1 VTRLSRS
8 LVALIAAGALLS
20 LLFVFVVPAAP
31 IRLDDRTWSDLSRR
45 TVSGAYH
52 VHSSRSDGAGDKP
65 AIAQAAA
72 RAGLR
77 FLILSD
83 HGDATRPPDPPVY
96 LDGVLCL
103 DAVEISTD
111 DGHYVAL
118 DMPRSPYPLGG
129 TGASVVEDVAR
140 LGGFGVAAHPDS
152 QKPALRW
159 SDPDTPIN
167 GIEWLNSDSQ
177 WRDSARGRLW
187 RAGISYFFRP
197 GPALAS
203 LFNRPSTL
211 DRWDR
216 LTAIRPVVA
225 LAGLDAHGGIGR
237 RAEDGLN
244 SNIPGIPSYLASFT
258 TFSLRVESD
267 RSWSGDAATDARA
280 LLGAIRVGRVYTEID
295 AVATNGVLDFHA
307 ETDRGPTIPMGGQGQ
322 PGTSVSFV
330 ARVLAPES
338 AQVVLLRNGRVL
350 QTTTGELR
358 ETVAAAEGAFRVEV
372 RVAGAPGDP
381 PVPWIVSN
389 PIYFLPPRADAQSP
403 PLAGDIAP
411 LALNDWRIEKD
422 AASGAILRTGSGEV
436 ELAYS
441 LAPGSRRSQYAAV
454 AADIPSGPLKG
465 VRAQLSADRPGR
477 LSIQL
482 RDAAGNRWGR
492 SEYLDPGGR
501 LISLSLQSFRAI
513 ADAPSIANAA
523 IKSLLVVVDLTNAS
537 PGRSGTL
544 RISSVQLIR

>member
-1 VTRLSRS
+1 MTRLSRS
-8 LVALIAAGALLS
+8 LVALTAAGALLS

-31 IRLDDRTWSDLSRR
+31 IRLDDRAWSDLSRR

-159 SDPDTPIN
+159 SDPDAPIN

-203 LFNRPSTL
+203 LFSRPSTL

-216 LTAIRPVVA
+216 LTAVRPVVA

-244 SNIPGIPSYLASFT
+244 SNIPGVPSYLASFT
-258 TFSLRVESD
+258 TFSLRVELD

-280 LLGAIRVGRVYTEID
+280 ASRCDPRRPRLHRDRRRRYQRRARFPCRDRSWTDDPDGRSRAAWHV
-295 AVATNGVLDFHA
+295 
-307 ETDRGPTIPMGGQGQ
+307 
-322 PGTSVSFV
+322 
-330 ARVLAPES
+330 
-338 AQVVLLRNGRVL
+338 
-350 QTTTGELR
+350 GELR
-358 ETVAAAEGAFRVEV
+358 C
-372 RVAGAPGDP
+372 AG
-381 PVPWIVSN
+381 
-389 PIYFLPPRADAQSP
+389 PRARIR
-403 PLAGDIAP
+403 AGRAP
-411 LALNDWRIEKD
+411 
-422 AASGAILRTGSGEV
+422 SQ
-436 ELAYS
+436 
-441 LAPGSRRSQYAAV
+441 RSS
-454 AADIPSGPLKG
+454 AADNYGG
-465 VRAQLSADRPGR
+465 VA
-477 LSIQL
+477 
-482 RDAAGNRWGR
+482 
-492 SEYLDPGGR
+492 
-501 LISLSLQSFRAI
+501 
-513 ADAPSIANAA
+513 
-523 IKSLLVVVDLTNAS
+523 
-537 PGRSGTL
+537 
-544 RISSVQLIR
+544 